1 LNYYPHHIGDYAKDT
16 AHLSMHEDGAYRR
29 LLDLYYSTEKPLPT
43 DHAKLYRLVR
53 AFTKQDKQAVDT
65 MLAEFFSKQD
75 DGYRHKRCD
84 AELAK
89 AHAKSEKARES
100 AGKRWQSDGNANAY
114 ANASTDAMRSH
125 SEGNAPNNQ
134 EPIANNQKPKKDIP
148 PTAVAA
154 PEPDPIFGHCLQ
166 FLLGKGC
173 GNAGARSFLG
183 ASRRD
188 YGDVVVC
195 EVISLAEK
203 QDVSNPIPWITK
215 VLQSKQKING
225 SGGKRS
231 AEPDFSTLNY
241 REGISEDG
249 RF

>member
-1 LNYYPHHIGDYAKDT
+1 
-16 AHLSMHEDGAYRR
+16 MQE
-29 LLDLYYSTEKPLPT
+29 
-43 DHAKLYRLVR
+43 
-53 AFTKQDKQAVDT
+53 
-65 MLAEFFSKQD
+65 
-75 DGYRHKRCD
+75 
-84 AELAK
+84 
-89 AHAKSEKARES
+89 KSEKARQS
-100 AGKRWQSDGNANAY
+100 VGKRWQKTDTNVDTKVHTNVDTNVLLGPYTDGN
-114 ANASTDAMRSH
+114 T
-125 SEGNAPNNQ
+125 PNSQ
-134 EPIANNQKPKKDIP
+134 EPIASNQKPKKDIP